1 MRLVDVNDNS
11 PRLEQ
16 RLWEVE
22 LDETWGNGPPDDA
35 SLLEISVVDPDTSNY
50 FFYRVRR
57 SDFMKRE
64 YGREISDAFI
74 TLQNG

>member
-50 FFYRVRR
+50 FFYRVSR